1 MKILIFNITAQYG
14 STGKIAQI
22 LREGYKAAGHQ
33 VEVCYGRDKNVEKPQ
48 NAFKFTYEIEKLFTY
63 FLMRLYGIPGKGLFL
78 SMRRLFQYMD
88 REKPDLVHLLN
99 IHGYYVDE
107 YSLLIYLKK
116 RKIPVIYTMCDEY
129 PYTAKCSFTGDCNK
143 FKEECHHCYKKHNY
157 PPSWIFDK
165 SKKLFKLK
173 KDIYNDYSNLIF
185 AGCGYVY
192 ERAKESKLLGDK
204 RLVCIGEPI
213 DLDGLFYPRDSAS
226 LLKKELYIPE
236 NDIVVMTAAVL
247 SNPRKGGKFFL
258 DMYNQMKGIKGF
270 TFVYVGYDTTEY
282 ENLTDGSIIK
292 IPYVESLDKFA
303 ELMSLADVFISTTY
317 ADTVPNAVINA
328 LGCGTPVCAF
338 NIGGMRSIRKKDE
351 EVLKIVPFGNVQ
363 GLKDAVLSIKRK
375 SDDVIIRCRNLV
387 YDDFSSKS
395 VMDKYVNIVNE
406 ITLQI

>member
-1 MKILIFNITAQYG
+1 
-14 STGKIAQI
+14 
-22 LREGYKAAGHQ
+22 
-33 VEVCYGRDKNVEKPQ
+33 
-48 NAFKFTYEIEKLFTY
+48 
-63 FLMRLYGIPGKGLFL
+63 
-78 SMRRLFQYMD
+78 
-88 REKPDLVHLLN
+88 
-99 IHGYYVDE
+99 
-107 YSLLIYLKK
+107 
-116 RKIPVIYTMCDEY
+116 
-129 PYTAKCSFTGDCNK
+129 
-143 FKEECHHCYKKHNY
+143 
-157 PPSWIFDK
+157 
-165 SKKLFKLK
+165 
-173 KDIYNDYSNLIF
+173 
-185 AGCGYVY
+185 
-192 ERAKESKLLGDK
+192 
-204 RLVCIGEPI
+204 
-213 DLDGLFYPRDSAS
+213 
-226 LLKKELYIPE
+226 
-236 NDIVVMTAAVL
+236 
-247 SNPRKGGKFFL
+247 
-258 DMYNQMKGIKGF
+258 MKGIKGF